1 MKTIEVGTLVRSVD
15 DGVIGL
21 VTKVLMCDYDGQYY
35 RVKWFDGATGDHT
48 RIALE
53 VLNEKH

>member
-1 MKTIEVGTLVRSVD
+1 MKNIETGTLVRSVH

-35 RVKWFDGATGDHT
+35 RVKWFDGASGDHI
-48 RIALE
+48 RSALE
-53 VLNEKH
+53 VLNEKD

>member
-1 MKTIEVGTLVRSVD
+1 MKKIEIGTLVRSVD

-35 RVKWFDGATGDHT
+35 RVQWFDGANGDHI
-48 RIALE
+48 RSALE
-53 VLNEKH
+53 VLNEKD

>member
-1 MKTIEVGTLVRSVD
+1 MIEVGTLVRSVD

-35 RVKWFDGATGDHT
+35 RVQWFDGANGEHI
-48 RIALE
+48 RSALE
-53 VLNEKH
+53 VIA